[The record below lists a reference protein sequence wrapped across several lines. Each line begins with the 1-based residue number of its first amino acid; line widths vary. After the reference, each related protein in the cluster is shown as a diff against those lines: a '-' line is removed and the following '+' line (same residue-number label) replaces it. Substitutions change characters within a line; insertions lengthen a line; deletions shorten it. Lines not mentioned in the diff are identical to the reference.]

1 MIGDS
6 TKPAETA
13 AQIVSRAM
21 GAYERGDWDL
31 LRELT
36 HPDAEVEMLLLGGQA
51 AHGPQELG
59 DALRDAGAGPG
70 IHRPKASSIEDVA
83 ADAAVMVGRIQHTDA
98 QGGVS
103 DRQAVWLTVLRERK
117 IWRTRVLASTADVPA
132 AYEQLTGRPPVR
144 RSP

>member
-1 MIGDS
+1 
-6 TKPAETA
+6 
-13 AQIVSRAM
+13 
-21 GAYERGDWDL
+21 
-31 LRELT
+31 
-36 HPDAEVEMLLLGGQA
+36 
-51 AHGPQELG
+51 
-59 DALRDAGAGPG
+59 
-70 IHRPKASSIEDVA
+70 
-83 ADAAVMVGRIQHTDA
+83 MVGRIQHTDA